1 MFIYLILEKKIQCQL
16 NFDKAEKGTTAFF
29 FFLNAMRG
37 YEENHPIPYF
47 PKKYTC
53 NMQIVHVTPSGE
65 KTLKSYP
72 MSLVCHIKC

>member
-1 MFIYLILEKKIQCQL
+1 MFIYLIPWKNNL
-16 NFDKAEKGTTAFF
+16 DKPEKGTTAFF
-29 FFLNAMRG
+29 FFNAMRG

-72 MSLVCHIKC
+72 MSLVCNIKR